1 MNEKNKMGLISI
13 ILLGINA
20 VVGAGVFLLP
30 GDAMKA
36 FGVASIF
43 VYIFDMLL
51 VLSMAFCF
59 AEVAGKFNING
70 IVVSMR

>member
-30 GDAMKA
+30 GDAMK
-36 FGVASIF
+36 
-43 VYIFDMLL
+43 
-51 VLSMAFCF
+51 
-59 AEVAGKFNING
+59 
-70 IVVSMR
+70 